1 MSQSNVFAA
10 SFETFE
16 EQVIQASF
24 QRPILLDLWAEW
36 CAPCLVIGP
45 VLERV
50 VAEYEGELALAK
62 VEVDEGENM
71 KIAGRYRA
79 RGFPTVLLIE
89 DGEERGRFTSAR
101 PAHFIHDFL
110 HQHSRRLV

>member
-1 MSQSNVFAA
+1 MSKPYVFSA
-10 SFETFE
+10 SLETFE

-24 QRPILLDLWAEW
+24 QRPILLDLWAQW

-50 VAEYEGELALAK
+50 VAEYEGALALVK
-62 VEVDEGENM
+62 VEVDDGENM

-79 RGFPTVLLIE
+79 RGFPTILLIE

-110 HQHSRRLV
+110 HQYSRRLA